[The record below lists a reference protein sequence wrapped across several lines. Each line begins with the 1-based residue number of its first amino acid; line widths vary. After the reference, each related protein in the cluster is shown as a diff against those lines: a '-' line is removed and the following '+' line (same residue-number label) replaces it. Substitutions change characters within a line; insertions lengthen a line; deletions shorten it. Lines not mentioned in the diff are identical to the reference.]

1 MKILPVI
8 TIPEAHGFQSK
19 YDKRL
24 EEQAAQTEQPE
35 YILSEFLDAKA
46 QEYSEDD
53 VNFAEQYNNLQKV
66 YEDFAQKI
74 IVLQEQI
81 NKLKQDP
88 IQRNLKLESHNS
100 NFIQLEKNTEAQN
113 LKIDPDHTG
122 AKKYRDSQQQEQID
136 ILVQQLNE
144 LKSNHAEIKKQ
155 MIEMVITELKKRD
168 NEEYDFKK

>member
-24 EEQAAQTEQPE
+24 EKQAAQTEQPE

-88 IQRNLKLESHNS
+88 IQ
-100 NFIQLEKNTEAQN
+100 
-113 LKIDPDHTG
+113 
-122 AKKYRDSQQQEQID
+122 
-136 ILVQQLNE
+136 
-144 LKSNHAEIKKQ
+144 
-155 MIEMVITELKKRD
+155 
-168 NEEYDFKK
+168 